1 VLKYLPTIS
10 FLLPNYH
17 GRPERVHI
25 KGLLPDDQLRAIS
38 YDAVDVSSES
48 QKFVGCLQTG
58 TSQRGAA
65 SLCFSARKMRVASR
79 LSPASLDGFDM
90 EGMAVKLQ
98 LLLGPMLGLLML
110 MTGRA
115 QAQTHVCGAGPGPGE
130 VLVGEM
136 PGGNGVAA
144 DPLCD
149 WVQGSG
155 QASQAPHIPI
165 APPPPQILFYGAFA
179 IDQKMRVSASW
190 NHPSVDGAMK
200 SAYDA
205 CLRGNGGGCRVISKK
220 AFQNCGAV
228 SADGAGL
235 VYMVTD
241 PVCLGSP
248 RRRWIGANPNPR
260 SANVTC

>member
-1 VLKYLPTIS
+1 M
-10 FLLPNYH
+10 
-17 GRPERVHI
+17 
-25 KGLLPDDQLRAIS
+25 
-38 YDAVDVSSES
+38 
-48 QKFVGCLQTG
+48 
-58 TSQRGAA
+58 GARRRYT
-65 SLCFSARKMRVASR
+65 FSARNMRAASR
-79 LSPASLDGFDM
+79 LSPASLDGFDV
-90 EGMAVKLQ
+90 EGMAMKLQ
-98 LLLGPMLGLLML
+98 PLLGPLLGMLML

-144 DPLCD
+144 EPLCD

-179 IDQKMRVSASW
+179 IDQKMHVSASW

-205 CLRGNGGGCRVISKK
+205 CLKGNGGGCRVISKK
-220 AFQNCGAV
+220 AFHNCGAV

-241 PVCLGSP
+241 PICFGIAKKTMDWCKSQSKVGKCHMLTGSIVAGSS
-248 RRRWIGANPNPR
+248 WDNNGEGANILNCGQM
-260 SANVTC
+260 SLSDDQLTALSQ